1 MKAKELKSPCFW
13 IYLVVV
19 LYLVSMLV
27 YVTFDFFEGA
37 DTSKISA
44 FGSILSGVGAFF
56 AGFIAIILFSDWRVI
71 KNYELIKDTSL
82 SLLDTLLNLN
92 SNIESLLGITC
103 EFKNLQPEECE
114 KFGKWC
120 DEFSL
125 AYMKNLI
132 ELKSKNN
139 LHHGL
144 VRNFEK
150 DEKLF
155 STNDLN
161 LIVKTFGLICS
172 NVEIIHSNLDAKENP
187 TPIDLNAVDLSE
199 YSQMIRT
206 KIQILNSECRPLGNS
221 IIFSLK
227 NPSHKSPHSH
237 SS

>member
-1 MKAKELKSPCFW
+1 MFW

-19 LYLVSMLV
+19 LYLVSMLI
-27 YVTFDFFEGA
+27 YVSVDFFEGA
-37 DTSKISA
+37 DTSKVSA

-56 AGFIAIILFSDWRVI
+56 AGFIAILLFSDWRVV
-71 KNYELIKDTSL
+71 KNYELVKDTSL

-92 SNIESLLGITC
+92 SNIESFLGITL

-114 KFGKWC
+114 QFGKWC

-125 AYMKNLI
+125 AYMENLI

-161 LIVKTFGLICS
+161 LIVKTFDLICS
-172 NVEIIHSNLDAKENP
+172 NVEIIYFNLHASENT
-187 TPIDLNAVDLSE
+187 TPINLNTIDLSE
-199 YSQMIRT
+199 YSKMIRT
-206 KIQILNSECRPLGNS
+206 KIKILNSECRPLSNS
-221 IIFSLK
+221 KISSLK
-227 NPSHKSPHSH
+227 EPSCKSPHSH